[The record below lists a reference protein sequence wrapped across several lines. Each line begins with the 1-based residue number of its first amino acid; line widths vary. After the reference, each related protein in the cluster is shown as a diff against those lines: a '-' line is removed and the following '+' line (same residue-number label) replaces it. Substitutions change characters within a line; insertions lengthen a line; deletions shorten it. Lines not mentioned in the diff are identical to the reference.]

1 MNSQYVKFESELTK
15 AYEKL
20 FATDEDYSYA
30 ARLHTPQS
38 LAAKMTAGLA
48 DNTANKDGDGIK
60 MACKAVG
67 IKHTWKEILPYLNQ
81 SQPLAH
87 GVKL

>member
-20 FATDEDYSYA
+20 FATDKGYGYV

-38 LAAKMTAGLA
+38 LAARMTAGLA
-48 DNTANKDGDGIK
+48 NNTADKDGDGIK

-81 SQPLAH
+81 P
-87 GVKL
+87 